1 MQQAVSQPQSPNSQ
15 HFIRECAVDIITATI
30 MLLLIMNPL
39 GNLPIFIS
47 VLRHVEQKRRK
58 KVLMRELLF
67 ALVIMLLFLYLGTS
81 LLEWLGLRQ
90 ESVSIAGGIIL
101 FIIALRLIF
110 PQPGGVLGLPA
121 GDEPFIVPLAI
132 PLISGP
138 SLLAA
143 LILLANQ
150 SPDQMLHWTAA
161 SFIAWFIS
169 ATILMFSSFFLRT
182 LGQRGLNAIERLMG
196 MILVMISVQMFLDG
210 IMAYL
215 EVAR

>member
-1 MQQAVSQPQSPNSQ
+1 M
-15 HFIRECAVDIITATI
+15 DIITATVT
-30 MLLLIMNPL
+30 LLLIMNPL
-39 GNLPIFIS
+39 GNLPIFLS
-47 VLRHVEQKRRK
+47 VLRHVEPKRRRV
-58 KVLMRELLF
+58 VLMRELLF
-67 ALVIMLLFLYLGTS
+67 ALGFMMLFLWLGSS
-81 LLEWLGLRQ
+81 LLSSLGLRQ
-90 ESVSIAGGIIL
+90 EAVSIAGGIIL

-143 LILLANQ
+143 LILFANQ
-150 SPDQMLHWTAA
+150 APEQMLEWTAA
-161 SFIAWFIS
+161 SVIAWGIT
-169 ATILMFSSFFLRT
+169 ATVLMFSNFFLRV

-210 IMAYL
+210 VMAYL
-215 EVAR
+215 TQAGFMAS

>member
-1 MQQAVSQPQSPNSQ
+1 MNM
-15 HFIRECAVDIITATI
+15 DIITATI
-30 MLLLIMNPL
+30 TLLLIMNPL
-39 GNLPIFIS
+39 GNLPIFLS
-47 VLRHVEQKRRK
+47 VLRHVEPKRRRL
-58 KVLMRELLF
+58 VLMRELLF
-67 ALVIMLLFLYLGTS
+67 ALGFMLLFLWLGS
-81 LLEWLGLRQ
+81 GLLNFLGLRQ

-143 LILLANQ
+143 LILFANQ
-150 SPDQMLHWTAA
+150 APDRMLDWTVA
-161 SFIAWFIS
+161 SVLAWAIT
-169 ATILMFSSFFLRT
+169 ATVMMFSNIFLRA

-210 IMAYL
+210 VMAYL
-215 EVAR
+215 DQAGA

>member
-1 MQQAVSQPQSPNSQ
+1 MNM
-15 HFIRECAVDIITATI
+15 DIITATI
-30 MLLLIMNPL
+30 TLLLIMNPL
-39 GNLPIFIS
+39 GNLPIFLS
-47 VLRHVEQKRRK
+47 VLRHVEPKRRRL
-58 KVLMRELLF
+58 VLMRELLF
-67 ALVIMLLFLYLGTS
+67 ALGFMLLFLWLGS
-81 LLEWLGLRQ
+81 GLLNFLGLRQ

-143 LILLANQ
+143 LILFANQ
-150 SPDQMLHWTAA
+150 APDRMVDWTIA
-161 SFIAWFIS
+161 SVLAWAIT
-169 ATILMFSSFFLRT
+169 ATVMMFSNIFLRA

-210 IMAYL
+210 VMAYL
-215 EVAR
+215 DQAGA

>member
-1 MQQAVSQPQSPNSQ
+1 
-15 HFIRECAVDIITATI
+15 VDIPTATI
-30 MLLLIMNPL
+30 TLLLIMNPL
-39 GNLPIFIS
+39 GNLPIFLS
-47 VLRHVEQKRRK
+47 VLRHVEPKRRK
-58 KVLMRELLF
+58 FVLMRELVF
-67 ALVIMLLFLYLGTS
+67 ALVFMLLFLYLGTS
-81 LLEWLGLRQ
+81 LLESLGLRQ

-143 LILLANQ
+143 LLLFANQ
-150 SPDQMLHWTAA
+150 APDRMFDWTVATI
-161 SFIAWFIS
+161 IAWGTT
-169 ATILMFSSFFLRT
+169 ATILMFSNIFLRA

-210 IMAYL
+210 IMAYM
-215 EVAR
+215 EQAG

>member
-1 MQQAVSQPQSPNSQ
+1 MDTVTA
-15 HFIRECAVDIITATI
+15 AIT
-30 MLLLIMNPL
+30 LLLIMNPL

-47 VLRHVEQKRRK
+47 VLRHVDPKRRR
-58 KVLMRELLF
+58 KVLIRELLF
-67 ALVIMLLFLYLGTS
+67 ALVFMLLFLYLGTS
-81 LLEWLGLRQ
+81 LLSWLGLRQ

-143 LILLANQ
+143 LLLLANQ
-150 SPDQMLHWTAA
+150 APDQMLDWTLASIAA
-161 SFIAWFIS
+161 WAIS
-169 ATILMFSSFFLRT
+169 ATILLFSGFVLRA

-215 EVAR
+215 AKSAV

>member
-1 MQQAVSQPQSPNSQ
+1 M
-15 HFIRECAVDIITATI
+15 DIITATI
-30 MLLLIMNPL
+30 TLLLIMNPL
-39 GNLPIFIS
+39 GNLPIFLS
-47 VLRHVEQKRRK
+47 VLRHVEAKRRRV
-58 KVLMRELLF
+58 VLMRELLF
-67 ALVIMLLFLYLGTS
+67 ALGFMLLFLWLGS
-81 LLEWLGLRQ
+81 NLLSSLGLRQ
-90 ESVSIAGGIIL
+90 ETVSIAGGIIL

-143 LILLANQ
+143 LILFANQ
-150 SPDQMLHWTAA
+150 APDRMLDWTLASVIAWSITAA
-161 SFIAWFIS
+161 V
-169 ATILMFSSFFLRT
+169 LMFSNFFLKA

-210 IMAYL
+210 IMSYIEYAQG
-215 EVAR
+215 

>member
-1 MQQAVSQPQSPNSQ
+1 M
-15 HFIRECAVDIITATI
+15 DIPTATI
-30 MLLLIMNPL
+30 TLLLIMNPL
-39 GNLPIFIS
+39 GNLPIFLS
-47 VLRHVEQKRRK
+47 VLRHVEPKRRK
-58 KVLMRELLF
+58 FVLMRELVF
-67 ALVIMLLFLYLGTS
+67 ALVFMLLFLYLGTS
-81 LLEWLGLRQ
+81 LLESLGLRQ

-143 LILLANQ
+143 LLLFANQ
-150 SPDQMLHWTAA
+150 APDRMFDWTVATI
-161 SFIAWFIS
+161 IAWGTT
-169 ATILMFSSFFLRT
+169 ATILMFSNIFLRA

-210 IMAYL
+210 IMAYM
-215 EVAR
+215 EQAG

>member
-1 MQQAVSQPQSPNSQ
+1 MNM
-15 HFIRECAVDIITATI
+15 DIITATI
-30 MLLLIMNPL
+30 TLLLIMNPL
-39 GNLPIFIS
+39 GNLPIFLS
-47 VLRHVEQKRRK
+47 VLRHVEQKRRRV
-58 KVLMRELLF
+58 VLMRELLF
-67 ALVIMLLFLYLGTS
+67 ALGFMLLFLWLGS
-81 LLEWLGLRQ
+81 GLLNFLGLRQ

-143 LILLANQ
+143 LILFANQ
-150 SPDQMLHWTAA
+150 APDRMFDWTIAA
-161 SFIAWFIS
+161 VAAWVIS
-169 ATILMFSSFFLRT
+169 STVLMFSSVFLRA

-196 MILVMISVQMFLDG
+196 MILIMISVQMFLDG
-210 IMAYL
+210 IMKYVEQGAL
-215 EVAR
+215 

>member
-1 MQQAVSQPQSPNSQ
+1 M
-15 HFIRECAVDIITATI
+15 DIITATVT
-30 MLLLIMNPL
+30 LLLIMNPL
-39 GNLPIFIS
+39 GNLPIFLS
-47 VLRHVEQKRRK
+47 VLRHVEPKRRRV
-58 KVLMRELLF
+58 VLMRELLF
-67 ALVIMLLFLYLGTS
+67 ALGFMLLFLWLGSS
-81 LLEWLGLRQ
+81 LLSSLGLRQ

-143 LILLANQ
+143 LILFANQ
-150 SPDQMLHWTAA
+150 APDRMLEWTAA
-161 SFIAWFIS
+161 SVIAWGIT
-169 ATILMFSSFFLRT
+169 ATILMFSNFFLRA

-215 EVAR
+215 AHAGSQ

>member
-1 MQQAVSQPQSPNSQ
+1 MDTLTA
-15 HFIRECAVDIITATI
+15 AIT
-30 MLLLIMNPL
+30 LLLIMNPL

-47 VLRHVEQKRRK
+47 VLRHVDPKRRK
-58 KVLMRELLF
+58 KVLIRELLF
-67 ALVIMLLFLYLGTS
+67 ALFFMLLFLYLGTS
-81 LLEWLGLRQ
+81 LLAWLGLRQ
-90 ESVSIAGGIIL
+90 EAVSIAGGIIL

-143 LILLANQ
+143 LLLLANN
-150 SPDQMLHWTAA
+150 SPDRMFDWTLA
-161 SFIAWFIS
+161 SVIAWGIS
-169 ATILMFSSFFLRT
+169 ATILMFSSFFLRA

-196 MILVMISVQMFLDG
+196 MILVMIAVQMFLDG
-210 IMAYL
+210 IMAY
-215 EVAR
+215 VDKAGAVG

>member
-1 MQQAVSQPQSPNSQ
+1 MNM
-15 HFIRECAVDIITATI
+15 DIITATI
-30 MLLLIMNPL
+30 TLLLIMNPL
-39 GNLPIFIS
+39 GNLPIFLS
-47 VLRHVEQKRRK
+47 VLRHVEPKRRRV
-58 KVLMRELLF
+58 VLMRELLF
-67 ALVIMLLFLYLGTS
+67 ALGFMMLFLWLGS
-81 LLEWLGLRQ
+81 SMLSSLGLRQ

-143 LILLANQ
+143 LILFANQ
-150 SPDQMLHWTAA
+150 APERMLDWTIA
-161 SFIAWFIS
+161 SVIAWGIT
-169 ATILMFSSFFLRT
+169 ATILMFSNFFLRA

-210 IMAYL
+210 VMAYL
-215 EVAR
+215 EQASA

>member
-1 MQQAVSQPQSPNSQ
+1 MNM
-15 HFIRECAVDIITATI
+15 DIITATI
-30 MLLLIMNPL
+30 TLLLIMNPL
-39 GNLPIFIS
+39 GNLPIFLS
-47 VLRHVEQKRRK
+47 VLRHVEQKRRRV
-58 KVLMRELLF
+58 VLMRELLF
-67 ALVIMLLFLYLGTS
+67 ALGFMLLFLWLGS
-81 LLEWLGLRQ
+81 GLLNFLGLRQ

-143 LILLANQ
+143 LILFANQ
-150 SPDQMLHWTAA
+150 APDRMVDWTIA
-161 SFIAWFIS
+161 SVLAWAIT
-169 ATILMFSSFFLRT
+169 ATVMMFSNIFLRA

-210 IMAYL
+210 VMAYL
-215 EVAR
+215 DQAGA